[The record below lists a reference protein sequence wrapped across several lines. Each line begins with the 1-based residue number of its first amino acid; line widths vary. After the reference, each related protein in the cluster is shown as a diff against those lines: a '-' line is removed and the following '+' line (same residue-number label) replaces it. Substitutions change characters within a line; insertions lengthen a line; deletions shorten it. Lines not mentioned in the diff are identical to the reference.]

1 MTPQTAPLTKETVTV
16 PLGRAVDGLLAV
28 IVETTDTVTGQI
40 VSEEQLVLAQEVAA
54 APAVKPLPGDV
65 TVEKGRLVCRKSGVV
80 VAAGADEDTLL
91 YRAPTDNDVD
101 AMFHN
106 LMVLYTRQTEETV
119 STQQT
124 ADGWQVVTK
133 ITNKR
138 GHYMVTDTYK
148 GTDSGVLVTS
158 VLHRVSGSQEI
169 PRFARRSAWT
179 RFLMQCI
186 MLAAAEK
193 AIAT

>member
-1 MTPQTAPLTKETVTV
+1 M
-16 PLGRAVDGLLAV
+16 
-28 IVETTDTVTGQI
+28 
-40 VSEEQLVLAQEVAA
+40 
-54 APAVKPLPGDV
+54 
-65 TVEKGRLVCRKSGVV
+65 
-80 VAAGADEDTLL
+80 
-91 YRAPTDNDVD
+91 
-101 AMFHN
+101 
-106 LMVLYTRQTEETV
+106 
-119 STQQT
+119 
-124 ADGWQVVTK
+124 TK

-169 PRFARRSAWT
+169 PRFGKTFRLDEV
-179 RFLMQCI
+179 LMQCI

>member
-1 MTPQTAPLTKETVTV
+1 M
-16 PLGRAVDGLLAV
+16 
-28 IVETTDTVTGQI
+28 
-40 VSEEQLVLAQEVAA
+40 
-54 APAVKPLPGDV
+54 
-65 TVEKGRLVCRKSGVV
+65 
-80 VAAGADEDTLL
+80 

-106 LMVLYTRQTEETV
+106 LMVPYTRQTEENV

-148 GTDSGVLVTS
+148 ERTAACWSPACCIAFPAVRKFHVL
-158 VLHRVSGSQEI
+158 
-169 PRFARRSAWT
+169 ARRSAWT
-179 RFLMQCI
+179 RF
-186 MLAAAEK
+186 
-193 AIAT
+193 

>member
-65 TVEKGRLVCRKSGVV
+65 TVEKGRLVCRKSGVI
-80 VAAGADEDTLL
+80 VAAGADEGTLL

-106 LMVLYTRQTEETV
+106 LMVPYTARPRRPFQH
-119 STQQT
+119 S
-124 ADGWQVVTK
+124 
-133 ITNKR
+133 R
-138 GHYMVTDTYK
+138 PPMV
-148 GTDSGVLVTS
+148 G
-158 VLHRVSGSQEI
+158 
-169 PRFARRSAWT
+169 RS
-179 RFLMQCI
+179 
-186 MLAAAEK
+186 
-193 AIAT
+193 